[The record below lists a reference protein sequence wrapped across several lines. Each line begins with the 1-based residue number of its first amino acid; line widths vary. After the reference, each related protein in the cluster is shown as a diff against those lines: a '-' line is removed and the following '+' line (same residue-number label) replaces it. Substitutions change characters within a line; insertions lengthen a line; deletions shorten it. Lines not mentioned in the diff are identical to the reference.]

1 LHSQFLQARQRMSEP
16 YILAGDDV
24 EGLYD
29 TFRRQIH
36 RLGDPQFATALAQ
49 EPPDVIAAVGCF
61 IPFGL
66 VCPRTRALIGSMP
79 HVSFPADRITEEDR
93 KHP

>member
-1 LHSQFLQARQRMSEP
+1 MAEP

-24 EGLYD
+24 ERLYH
-29 TFRRQIH
+29 TFGQQIT
-36 RLGDPQFATALAQ
+36 RLGDPQFAAALAQ

-61 IPFGL
+61 IPYGF
-66 VCPRTRALIGSMP
+66 VCPRTRALIRSVP
-79 HVSFPADRITEEDR
+79 HIAFPADRITEEDR

>member
-1 LHSQFLQARQRMSEP
+1 MAEP
-16 YILAGDDV
+16 YILGGDDV

-29 TFRRQIH
+29 TFGKQIA
-36 RLGDPQFATALAQ
+36 RVGDPQFAAVLAH
-49 EPPDVIAAVGCF
+49 EPPDVIAAVGYF
-61 IPFGL
+61 IPYAL
-66 VCPRTRALIGSMP
+66 VCPRTRALIRSVP